1 MGQNIINIPVVWDD
15 ELITKMIEKG
25 AIEEVRQTI
34 VRRAEKELGFDTYWG
49 GSRQLEDL
57 MKECA
62 REVVQENK
70 DKILEEVIRRGHKSL
85 IGSKEFKQA
94 KKDMEAWMN
103 GVAVEEKETEVR

>member
-25 AIEEVRQTI
+25 AVEEVRQKI
-34 VRRAEKELGFDTYWG
+34 VKKANDALGFDNYWG
-49 GSRQLEDL
+49 SSRQLEDI

-70 DKILEEVIRRGHKSL
+70 DKIIEEVIRRGHKSL
-85 IGSKEFKQA
+85 INSKEFKQA

-103 GVAVEEKETEVR
+103 E

>member
-15 ELITKMIEKG
+15 ELISKMIEKG
-25 AIEEVRQTI
+25 AVEEIKQKI
-34 VRRAEKELGFDTYWG
+34 VKKANDALGFDTYWG
-49 GSRQLEDL
+49 GSRKLEDL

-70 DKILEEVIRRGHKSL
+70 DKIIEEVIRRGHRSL
-85 IGSKEFKQA
+85 ISSKEFKQA

-103 GVAVEEKETEVR
+103 E